1 MAWRLRDIS
10 ASARNLASGIK
21 TLAPTGARVLC
32 PLTGPSKLARLQP
45 KRHLD
50 TRRSPALQR
59 RLNLRTQLASC
70 SKAMRL
76 SLVLLAAAAA
86 AKRQQPPPPADDRQ
100 LFREAL
106 QERDF
111 KTALRTAPQAYATW
125 WRQLLKDDPYHV
137 FTETLLIAFLLYLLY
152 GTRRAKTPKKRTR
165 H

>member
-1 MAWRLRDIS
+1 MAWRLRYIS

-21 TLAPTGARVLC
+21 ALAATGASVLC
-32 PLTGPSKLARLQP
+32 LLTSPSKLARLQP

-86 AKRQQPPPPADDRQ
+86 AKRQQPPPPITDDRQ
-100 LFREAL
+100 LFHEAL

-111 KTALRTAPQAYATW
+111 KTALKTAPAAYATCGNNYSKTT
-125 WRQLLKDDPYHV
+125 RTTSSLKHY
-137 FTETLLIAFLLYLLY
+137 
-152 GTRRAKTPKKRTR
+152 
-165 H
+165 